1 MFHVPTPF
9 RHGSQFSNAI
19 GRGPGI
25 GMAMHRHNVANYD
38 FRAPVAA
45 KHKARAFLA
54 PGLTDIIGANRVE
67 TNCDC

>member
-1 MFHVPTPF
+1 MEHREGGATE
-9 RHGSQFSNAI
+9 RKAI

-25 GMAMHRHNVANYD
+25 GMAMHRHNVANYG

-45 KHKARAFLA
+45 KHRTLVFLA
-54 PGLTDIIGANRVE
+54 PGLPNIIGASRVE